1 MWTLGNIIIGGLIT
15 GSIYALLAVGYSL
28 VFSVSGA
35 LNLAQGAFVA
45 LGALS
50 MYSFMN
56 SAHLPVVA
64 AFLASLCV
72 VGAAVGIIEWVV
84 IRPAVTRISHASL
97 LMMMGGLLTAF
108 EGAAYLIW
116 GSNPFTLNQFSGDKP
131 VTVGQL
137 SIPTQGFWV
146 IGAMLASVAVLGWLL
161 ARSRWGRGL
170 RATSEN
176 MTAARLMG
184 VPVDRMILLSF
195 VTAAVLGV
203 IAGAVIAPLTSL
215 DYTSMAS
222 YTNEGL
228 IAVSLGGLGS
238 VYGALSGGLAL
249 GVVEA
254 LVAGYVSSLFE
265 TAISLILLIG
275 IIFLRPQGLLG
286 RVRGA
291 RMDVAERTS
300 GRIYAPPKL
309 PRGWLPVA
317 GIGLAVVML
326 FMPQIV
332 PAGSMRAVNIT
343 GLFCLTI
350 VGLDLLTGIAGQ
362 VSLGQAGFMAIGGY
376 TSAILAVHY
385 NVPTLLGLVAG
396 TCASA
401 LVAVLLGLVCGRL
414 RGMYL
419 AIVTLAF
426 GILVEGLA
434 NGLSITGGPSGIA
447 GIPPFSVGSF
457 SFDTDN
463 RVFYLVWALVGVAL
477 ILSFNLVRSNRGRI
491 LRAMHGDQ
499 VGARSLGLHVTRA
512 KIAVFVIS
520 ACMAS
525 IAGSLY
531 ASYFRYLSPDQVG
544 SSESLTLITMLAIG
558 GMGTLFGPL
567 IGVALLTYLPLESQS
582 FANASMLVTGVLL
595 VVFLRYLPAGI
606 WGGVLEGVTRARTG
620 LPGLLSGRR
629 TSPAPG
635 LIPEAVAPGADPVGP
650 VAASPQASEPP
661 AAEGEPAPAAN
672 GRERDGSPAL
682 EVRGLSKSFGGVAAV
697 QDASFTVPDGSL
709 TALIGPNGAGK
720 STMFNLITNLY
731 RPDHGEVILRGKPIG
746 GLRSDRITSLG
757 LFRTFQT
764 ARVFPQLSVL
774 DNVLVGG
781 YRLGRAG
788 YLSQALRLPRSR
800 HEEREMEARARRL
813 LDVMGL
819 ADRADQ
825 RAAVLPLAAQK
836 YLELARSLM
845 ARPSVVLFDEP
856 AAGMNDAETAELGM
870 ILRAIRDTG
879 HTVVVVEHNMS
890 LVMGVC
896 DQVVVM
902 DAGSV
907 IAAGPPQAVQND
919 PLVISAYFGAAE
931 ANT

>member
-1 MWTLGNIIIGGLIT
+1 
-15 GSIYALLAVGYSL
+15 

-45 LGALS
+45 LGALT
-50 MYSFMN
+50 MYTFSHN
-56 SAHLPVVA
+56 AHLALPL
-64 AFLASLCV
+64 AFLASLV
-72 VGAAVGIIEWVV
+72 VVVAAIGVIEWLI
-84 IRPAVTRISHASL
+84 IRPAVTRISHANL

-108 EGAAYLIW
+108 EGAAFLIW
-116 GSNPFTLNQFSGDKP
+116 GSNPFSFDQFSGSRP
-131 VTVGQL
+131 VSVGKL

-146 IGAMLASVAVLGWLL
+146 VGAMLAAVVALSWLL
-161 ARSRWGRGL
+161 SRSRWGRGL

-195 VTAAVLGV
+195 MAAAALGV

-215 DYTSMAS
+215 DYASMAS

-238 VYGALSGGLAL
+238 VYGSVAGGLVL

-254 LVAGYVSSLFE
+254 VVSGYVSSLFS
-265 TAISLILLIG
+265 TAISLIILIA

-291 RMDVAERTS
+291 RIDVAERTS

-309 PRGWLPVA
+309 PRNWVR
-317 GIGLAVVML
+317 IGAAALAVIML
-326 FMPQIV
+326 FMPRII
-332 PAGSMRAVNIT
+332 PAGDMRALNIT
-343 GLFCLTI
+343 GIFCLTI

-376 TSAILAVHY
+376 TSAILATHY
-385 NVPTLLGLVAG
+385 QLPTLAGLAVGMAG
-396 TCASA
+396 SA
-401 LVAVLLGLVCGRL
+401 LVATVLGLVCGRL

-419 AIVTLAF
+419 AITTLAF
-426 GILVEGLA
+426 GILVEAMA
-434 NGLSITGGPSGIA
+434 NGLSITGGPSGIG
-447 GIPPFSVGSF
+447 GIPPFSVAGF
-457 SFDTDN
+457 AFDSDT
-463 RVFYLVWALVGVAL
+463 RFFYLIWALVAVAL
-477 ILSFNLVRSNRGRI
+477 ILVANFVRSNRGRI

-499 VGARSLGLHVTRA
+499 AGARSLGLHITRA
-512 KIAVFVIS
+512 KISVFVIS
-520 ACMAS
+520 ACLAS

-544 SSESLTLITMLAIG
+544 SSESLQLITMLVIG

-567 IGVALLTYLPLESQS
+567 IGVALLTYLPLASQS
-582 FANASMLVTGVLL
+582 IANYSMLLTGVLL
-595 VVFLRYLPAGI
+595 VLFLRYLPAGI
-606 WGGVLEGVTRARTG
+606 WGGVLEVVARARARVTRGRTG
-620 LPGLLSGRR
+620 TAAPASVPASSPGPAHPPAGSG
-629 TSPAPG
+629 
-635 LIPEAVAPGADPVGP
+635 
-650 VAASPQASEPP
+650 EPP
-661 AAEGEPAPAAN
+661 AVTATVPDGAAAEPAL
-672 GRERDGSPAL
+672 D
-682 EVRGLSKSFGGVAAV
+682 VRGLTKSFGGVGAV
-697 QDASFTVPDGSL
+697 RSVSFTVPKGSL

-720 STMFNLITNLY
+720 STVFNLVTNLY
-731 RPDHGEVILRGKPIG
+731 RPDGGEVYLEGRAITGVPP
-746 GLRSDRITSLG
+746 DRITSLG

-788 YLSQALRLPRSR
+788 YLAQALRLPRSR
-800 HEEREMEARARRL
+800 REEQTLETRARQL
-813 LDVMGL
+813 LEVMGL
-819 ADRADQ
+819 AGRAGE

-856 AAGMNDAETAELGM
+856 GAGMNDAETAELGM

-879 HTVVVVEHNMS
+879 HTVLVVEHNMS
-890 LVMGVC
+890 LVMGVS

-902 DAGSV
+902 DAGRV
-907 IAAGPPQAVQND
+907 IAAGPPAEVSND
-919 PLVISAYFGAAE
+919 PAVIGAYFGAAE
-931 ANT
+931 ASA

>member
-1 MWTLGNIIIGGLIT
+1 MWAAGNIIVGGLIT
-15 GSIYALLAVGYSL
+15 GAIYALLAVGYSL

-45 LGALS
+45 LGALT
-50 MYSFMN
+50 MYTFEH
-56 SAHLPVVA
+56 SAHFPVIV
-64 AFLASLCV
+64 AFLAALAV
-72 VGAAVGIIEWVV
+72 VVVAIGIIEWVV
-84 IRPAVTRISHASL
+84 IRPAVTRISHANL

-108 EGAAYLIW
+108 EGAAFLIW
-116 GSNPFTLNQFSGDKP
+116 GSNPFSTSPFSGSKP
-131 VTVGQL
+131 VHAGGL

-146 IGAMLASVAVLGWLL
+146 IGAMLAAVVGLSWLL
-161 ARSRWGRGL
+161 SRSRWGRGL

-195 VTAAVLGV
+195 VAAAALGV
-203 IAGAVIAPLTSL
+203 IAGAVISPLTSL
-215 DYTSMAS
+215 DYTSMAT

-238 VYGALSGGLAL
+238 VYGSVAGGLVL

-254 LVAGYVSSLFE
+254 VVSGYVSSLFS
-265 TAISLILLIG
+265 TAISLIILIG

-291 RMDVAERTS
+291 RIDVAERTS
-300 GRIYAPPKL
+300 GRIYAPPRL
-309 PRGWLPVA
+309 PRYWARA
-317 GIGLAVVML
+317 GGAALALVML
-326 FMPQIV
+326 FVPDII
-332 PAGSMRAVNIT
+332 PAGDMRALNIT
-343 GLFCLTI
+343 GIFCLTI

-376 TSAILAVHY
+376 MSAILTVKYHL
-385 NVPTLLGLVAG
+385 PTLLGLVIGMAG
-396 TCASA
+396 SA
-401 LVAVLLGLVCGRL
+401 LVATVLGLVCGRL

-419 AIVTLAF
+419 AITTLAF
-426 GILVEGLA
+426 GILVEAMA
-434 NGLSITGGPSGIA
+434 NGLSITGGPSGIG
-447 GIPPFSVGSF
+447 GIPVFSVGGF
-457 SFDTDN
+457 AFDSDT
-463 RVFYLVWALVGVAL
+463 RFFYLIWALVAVAL
-477 ILSFNLVRSNRGRI
+477 IGVANFVRSNRGRI

-499 VGARSLGLHVTRA
+499 AGARSLGLNVTRA
-512 KIAVFVIS
+512 KISVFVIS
-520 ACMAS
+520 ACLAS

-544 SSESLTLITMLAIG
+544 SSESLQLITMLVIG

-582 FANASMLVTGVLL
+582 IANYSMLLTGVLL
-595 VVFLRYLPAGI
+595 VLFLRYLPAGI
-606 WGGVLEGVTRARTG
+606 WGGVLEVINRVV
-620 LPGLLSGRR
+620 PGKK
-629 TSPAPG
+629 
-635 LIPEAVAPGADPVGP
+635 P
-650 VAASPQASEPP
+650 VAAPDVGAGPPESAGLDVVPASVNGHGPP
-661 AAEGEPAPAAN
+661 DGRPARAPALDV
-672 GRERDGSPAL
+672 REL
-682 EVRGLSKSFGGVAAV
+682 TKTFGGVRAV
-697 QDASFTVPDGSL
+697 RSVSFTVPAGSL

-720 STMFNLITNLY
+720 STVFNLVTNLY
-731 RPDHGEVILRGKPIG
+731 RPDSGEVVLEGKPITNV
-746 GLRSDRITSLG
+746 RPERITSLG

-788 YLSQALRLPRSR
+788 YLAQALRLPRCR
-800 HEEREMEARARRL
+800 REERDLDQRARRL
-813 LDVMGL
+813 LAVMGL
-819 ADRADQ
+819 ADRAED

-856 AAGMNDAETAELGM
+856 GAGMNDAETAELGM

-879 HTVVVVEHNMS
+879 HTVLVVEHNMS

-896 DQVVVM
+896 DHVVVM
-902 DAGSV
+902 DAGRV
-907 IAAGPPQAVQND
+907 IAAGPPSEVSND
-919 PLVISAYFGAAE
+919 PVVIGAYFGAAE
-931 ANT
+931 ASA